1 MSRWI
6 HGMRFCLRQDFR
18 SPIYWAPSSNPSHP
32 PRVQD
37 ERGSMA
43 DHPENPVVQAV
54 IRIKK
59 LFPQLLVACDV
70 CLCPYTDHGH
80 CGILRVDGRFDIEES
95 AKRIAEIAMAYA
107 VAG

>member
-1 MSRWI
+1 
-6 HGMRFCLRQDFR
+6 
-18 SPIYWAPSSNPSHP
+18 
-32 PRVQD
+32 
-37 ERGSMA
+37 MA